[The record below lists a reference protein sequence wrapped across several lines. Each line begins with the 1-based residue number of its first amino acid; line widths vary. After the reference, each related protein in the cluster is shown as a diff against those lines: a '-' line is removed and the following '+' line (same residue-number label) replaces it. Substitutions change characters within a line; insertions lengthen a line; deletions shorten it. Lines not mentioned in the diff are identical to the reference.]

1 MGELD
6 DMFGK
11 LTVEH
16 AVVQTDYSH
25 VFAEKKVDPD
35 MHSSPYQALHNQ
47 NDKIGIRDSSFTFM
61 NGSSLCSYETMT
73 LRRMDLPGINDR
85 FKMPEKATR
94 VLAERESDTQA
105 ILKFCPLQRHL
116 SRRLVILK
124 AFEQLLHEN
133 NPEREYAFKK
143 RNFTE
148 EMDAKT
154 FRQVLVNAMKLNPD
168 VNTAYFDKEDA
179 LLLAL
184 NYKNPPGRLLRRQWS
199 QPIKVVPDVATWRR
213 YVKEEGMQV
222 ANPCYHIPQH
232 RVGLIRSN

>member
-1 MGELD
+1 M
-6 DMFGK
+6 
-11 LTVEH
+11 
-16 AVVQTDYSH
+16 
-25 VFAEKKVDPD
+25 
-35 MHSSPYQALHNQ
+35 
-47 NDKIGIRDSSFTFM
+47 
-61 NGSSLCSYETMT
+61 
-73 LRRMDLPGINDR
+73 
-85 FKMPEKATR
+85 
-94 VLAERESDTQA
+94 
-105 ILKFCPLQRHL
+105 
-116 SRRLVILK
+116 ILK
-124 AFEQLLHEN
+124 AFEQLLHDN
-133 NPEREYAFKK
+133 NPEREYSFKK

-154 FRQVLVNAMKLNPD
+154 FRQVLVNAMKLCPD

-232 RVGLIRSN
+232 RVGLIRSNQKFSFPCDNSVIRVDKNQVGARRFGASVIIKDNLVFGIKEDES